1 MDGLKEVS
9 DTEEGVIHALKTD
22 TFRNTDTLLYQVWAV
37 ISHSVAGNHKTSQ
50 HSSVIVTLSFF

>member
-22 TFRNTDTLLYQVWAV
+22 THRNTDTLLYQVWAV
-37 ISHSVAGNHKTSQ
+37 ISHSVAGNHKTS
-50 HSSVIVTLSFF
+50 